1 VTEIHIV
8 SDETISINLI
18 IGRPILNKVTLIM
31 NSEGVMVT
39 EDVTEMKKTN
49 LLNDEKKVQKRI
61 PAEDENTTEENDEK
75 MKIFILSFRQLKG
88 LSESRKKNRGFPF
101 KKNIDDV
108 ITRKQMTAGIFFG
121 TKTCIFIN

>member
-88 LSESRKKNRGFPF
+88 LSESRKKIGGFHL
-101 KKNIDDV
+101 KKV
-108 ITRKQMTAGIFFG
+108 SMTSSLEN
-121 TKTCIFIN
+121 K